1 MPQSVLFP
9 TWNLG
14 EFLEFANLG
23 LNVNRKDLD
32 CEVQN
37 LETKSVL
44 GTCANFV
51 AESTNLLGTNR
62 SVMCFFQLIWMF
74 GVWRSRN
81 VSIVRVLQLCTVC
94 AQT

>member
-1 MPQSVLFP
+1 MGNLSKWLCQQDAHRLSVLGAGLNAAICFFP

-44 GTCANFV
+44 GTCANFAKCLSV
-51 AESTNLLGTNR
+51 AESSSLN
-62 SVMCFFQLIWMF
+62 VFQFIGF
-74 GVWRSRN
+74 
-81 VSIVRVLQLCTVC
+81 
-94 AQT
+94 